1 MKYIKNIPST
11 DYLICENLLSNGWKK
26 LKEPKDVKAAI
37 LYSFP
42 IMIISFFI
50 ELILIF
56 FLYQPFKDIIKGN
69 SELKFELTL
78 NLNIFVYLVAIIIF
92 LFIHELIHAIY
103 VPNMLKSNKT
113 YWGFNGMFAF
123 VYTEEKIKKS
133 RFIIISL
140 MPYITL
146 SFILP
151 MILSIFG
158 ILNGF
163 ICLLCLLNA
172 GGSCVDLLNIILIS
186 FQVPNGAYVISNGH
200 NTYYKHIYKD

>member
-1 MKYIKNIPST
+1 LKYIKNIPST

-37 LYSFP
+37 LYSLP

-56 FLYQPFKDIIKGN
+56 FLYQPFKDIIKRD
-69 SELKFELTL
+69 SELKLELTL

-186 FQVPNGAYVISNGH
+186 FQVPDGGYIISNGH
-200 NTYYKHIYKD
+200 NTYYKH

>member
-1 MKYIKNIPST
+1 M
-11 DYLICENLLSNGWKK
+11 
-26 LKEPKDVKAAI
+26 
-37 LYSFP
+37 
-42 IMIISFFI
+42 I

-186 FQVPNGAYVISNGH
+186 FQVPNGGYVISNGH
-200 NTYYKHIYKD
+200 NTYYKH